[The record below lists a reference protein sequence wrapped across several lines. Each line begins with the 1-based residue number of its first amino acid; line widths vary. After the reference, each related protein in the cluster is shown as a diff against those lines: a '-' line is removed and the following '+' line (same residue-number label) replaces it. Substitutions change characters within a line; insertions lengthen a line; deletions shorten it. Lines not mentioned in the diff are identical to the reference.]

1 MASSI
6 CLNFIISSSNKFYL
20 KLWLCHDNQ
29 DHSSLS
35 CYSYGGILCLTLEFL
50 FEDSFYG
57 AVPLLRHVSESLMKK
72 KIQATL
78 DISNKKNSVSGALP
92 QN

>member
-1 MASSI
+1 MES
-6 CLNFIISSSNKFYL
+6 
-20 KLWLCHDNQ
+20 
-29 DHSSLS
+29 
-35 CYSYGGILCLTLEFL
+35 L

-92 QN
+92 QNWSTCKETNKRRGANSRHFCWIIAVLVEDGSGMAGGQES